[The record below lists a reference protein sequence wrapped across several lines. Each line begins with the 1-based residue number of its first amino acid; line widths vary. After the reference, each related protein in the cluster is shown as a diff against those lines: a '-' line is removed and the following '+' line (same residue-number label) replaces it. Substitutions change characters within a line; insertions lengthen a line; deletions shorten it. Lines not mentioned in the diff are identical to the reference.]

1 MKYFILLMAA
11 CALVAAQAN
20 PAPTNPSAPSQAPAP
35 SKAPAATAAPSATPA
50 SAAKP
55 KIESLKYELNWA
67 SGLSLGEAILT
78 AAPGDAS
85 LLFAFQIDA
94 SVPGFALSES
104 AESRATTDYCSTLLY
119 KRGAR
124 GKRKIDEKTEF
135 DQKALKATRTTDGGG
150 KSSIS
155 IPACAK
161 DSLTFLHFLRKELAA
176 GRLPAQQKVY
186 YGGEYAV
193 TVKFS
198 GTQKVTIA
206 GEATE
211 AEKITATIKGAAS
224 NVTADVFFAKDPIRT
239 PLMVQ
244 VPVKAGKLTLELV
257 R

>member
-1 MKYFILLMAA
+1 MVTCGLI
-11 CALVAAQAN
+11 AAQAN
-20 PAPTNPSAPSQAPAP
+20 PAPTDPPAPAKAPAP
-35 SKAPAATAAPSATPA
+35 SAAPTP
-50 SAAKP
+50 AAKP

-78 AAPGDAS
+78 AAPGDSS

-124 GKRKIDEKTEF
+124 GKRKLDEKTEF
-135 DQKALKATRTTDGGG
+135 DQKDMKAARTTDGGG
-150 KSSIS
+150 KSSLS
-155 IPACAK
+155 TPACAK
-161 DSLTFLHFLRKELAA
+161 DALTFLQFLRRELAA

-186 YGGEYAV
+186 YGGEYGV
-193 TVKFS
+193 GVKFA

-206 GEATE
+206 GEATD

-224 NVTADVFFAKDPIRT
+224 DFTADVFFAKDSVRT

>member
-1 MKYFILLMAA
+1 MKCSIVMMVA
-11 CALVAAQAN
+11 CALVAAQAT
-20 PAPTNPSAPSQAPAP
+20 PAPKDPPPAPAKSPAPAAAPAP
-35 SKAPAATAAPSATPA
+35 SSTPA
-50 SAAKP
+50 PAAKP

-67 SGLSLGEAILT
+67 TGLNLGEAILT

-104 AESRATTDYCSTLLY
+104 AESRATTEFCSTLLY

-135 DQKALKATRTTDGGG
+135 DQKEMKATRTTEGGG

-155 IPACAK
+155 TQACAK
-161 DSLTFLHFLRKELAA
+161 DALTFLQFLRKELAA

-186 YGGEYAV
+186 YGGAYTV
-193 TVKFS
+193 SVKFV
-198 GTQKVTIA
+198 GTQKVTLG

-211 AEKITATIKGAAS
+211 AEKITATIKGAVS
-224 NVTADVFFAKDPIRT
+224 DFTADVFFAKDSVRT

-244 VPVKAGKLTLELV
+244 VPLKAGKLTLELV

>member
-1 MKYFILLMAA
+1 MKFSIVLLTA
-11 CALVAAQAN
+11 CTLVAAQAT
-20 PAPTNPSAPSQAPAP
+20 PAPTDPPAP
-35 SKAPAATAAPSATPA
+35 STVSAPTAVPA

-85 LLFAFQIDA
+85 LLFAFQVDA

-135 DQKALKATRTTDGGG
+135 DQKGMKATRITEGGG
-150 KSSIS
+150 KSSVS
-155 IPACAK
+155 TPACAK

-193 TVKFS
+193 SVKFS

-206 GEATE
+206 GEATD

-224 NVTADVFFAKDPIRT
+224 DFTADVFFAKDSVRT

-244 VPVKAGKLTLELV
+244 VPLKVGKLTLEMV

>member
-1 MKYFILLMAA
+1 MKCSIVFLAA
-11 CALVAAQAN
+11 CTFVAAQAN
-20 PAPTNPSAPSQAPAP
+20 PAPTDPPAP
-35 SKAPAATAAPSATPA
+35 SKAPAPSAAPAA
-50 SAAKP
+50 AAKP
-55 KIESLKYELNWA
+55 KIESLKYELSWA

-78 AAPGDAS
+78 AAPSEAA

-104 AESRATTDYCSTLLY
+104 AESRATADYCSTLLY

-135 DQKALKATRTTDGGG
+135 DQKGMKATRTTDGGG
-150 KSSIS
+150 KGSVS

-186 YGGEYAV
+186 YGGEYSV
-193 TVKFS
+193 NVKFA
-198 GTQKVTIA
+198 GAQKVTIA
-206 GEATE
+206 GEATDS
-211 AEKITATIKGAAS
+211 EKITATIKGAAS
-224 NVTADVFFAKDPIRT
+224 DFTADVFFAKDSVRT

>member
-1 MKYFILLMAA
+1 MKFSIVLLTA
-11 CALVAAQAN
+11 CTLVAAQAT
-20 PAPTNPSAPSQAPAP
+20 PAPTDPPAP
-35 SKAPAATAAPSATPA
+35 STVSAPTAVPA

-85 LLFAFQIDA
+85 LLFAFQVDA

-135 DQKALKATRTTDGGG
+135 DQKGMKATRITEGGG
-150 KSSIS
+150 KSSVS
-155 IPACAK
+155 TPACAK

-193 TVKFS
+193 
-198 GTQKVTIA
+198 IA
-206 GEATE
+206 GEATD

-224 NVTADVFFAKDPIRT
+224 DFTADVFFAKDSVRT

-244 VPVKAGKLTLELV
+244 VPLKVGKLTLEMV